1 MNKISERANYFAE
14 KLEKYNPVV
23 LDYGKDK
30 VVGFANDLNGVDLAV
45 YFKQDEAVMT
55 FAYQNAHFAAD
66 DAESLVSHVEKFLN
80 GTLASVE
87 FFGANKTGF
96 GGSRESKSCV
106 FNTVDDVVNCYAA
119 GVESAKNGLY
129 DYFKSTPV
137 TVRAINFTNT
147 VNTTVNVTYKDGDYI
162 VAKIK

>member
-1 MNKISERANYFAE
+1 MSKISERANVFAE
-14 KLEKYNPVV
+14 KLKKFNPVV
-23 LDYGKDK
+23 LDYGNDK

-45 YFKQDEAVMT
+45 YFKKDEAVMT

-66 DAESLVSHVEKFLN
+66 DLESLITHTEKFLD

-96 GGSRESKSCV
+96 GGSRNSDSCV
-106 FNTVDDVVNCYAA
+106 FDTVDDVVDCYAA
-119 GVESAKNGLY
+119 GVESAKKGVY
-129 DYFKSTPV
+129 DYLKTTPV

-147 VNTTVNVTYKDGDYI
+147 VNATVNVVYNNGEFKLTKL
-162 VAKIK
+162 K

>member
-1 MNKISERANYFAE
+1 MNNISERANYFAE

-45 YFKQDEAVMT
+45 YFKKDETVMT

-66 DAESLVSHVEKFLN
+66 DSDSLVSHVEKFLN
-80 GTLASVE
+80 GTLSSVE

-96 GGSRESKSCV
+96 GGSRESKLCV
-106 FNTVDDVVNCYAA
+106 FNTVEDVVNCYSA
-119 GVESAKNGLY
+119 GVESAKSGLY

-147 VNTTVNVTYKDGDYI
+147 VNTTVNVTCKDGEFNLT
-162 VAKIK
+162 KIK